1 MRHLKLIIFASELH
15 NRASVLNTRSEMFE
29 ELRKLTDLQIDYP
42 SSLMANASRISK
54 YIDGGEP
61 KGAAL
66 DNHDDCATVC
76 FIATGGTEEI
86 FRNYTDTLSENAVLL
101 SDGFHNS
108 LAAALEI
115 SSYLGRKG
123 INYRHFN
130 APLDYSA
137 EFFRNMVE
145 SLFRRDGGKA
155 STITEPAQIPEFS
168 KSVRHS
174 LSKMAIGLI
183 GGQSPWLIAS
193 DIDKEAVSKHYG
205 VSFKEISVEEVVE
218 TFILTPSDDPKV
230 VAVTNRMERFLA
242 ADRSRAD
249 LTEAARMYV
258 ALSRICVLYGLSALT
273 VKCFD
278 LIASCRTTSCLALSL
293 LNEEGI
299 VAGCEGDIPALW
311 SMIYAKLAWGQPSF
325 MCNPS
330 SMNRDELTLDLAHCT
345 IPLQMVHGFRL
356 PSHFESSIGI
366 GVAGSVPSGRFSIIK
381 FSGRELENFYC
392 TDGEVIMN
400 TNIPQRCRT
409 QLRFKFDSPESF
421 DRFLSTDKGNHI
433 ILTAR

>member
-15 NRASVLNTRSEMFE
+15 NRASVLNTRSEMFG

-42 SSLMANASRISK
+42 SSLMANSSRISK

-123 INYRHFN
+123 ISYRHFN

-193 DIDKEAVSKHYG
+193 DIDKEAISKHYG

-242 ADRSRAD
+242 ANRSRAD

-356 PSHFESSIGI
+356 PSHFESSLGI

-409 QLRFKFDSPESF
+409 QLRFKFDNPESF

-433 ILTAR
+433 VLTAR